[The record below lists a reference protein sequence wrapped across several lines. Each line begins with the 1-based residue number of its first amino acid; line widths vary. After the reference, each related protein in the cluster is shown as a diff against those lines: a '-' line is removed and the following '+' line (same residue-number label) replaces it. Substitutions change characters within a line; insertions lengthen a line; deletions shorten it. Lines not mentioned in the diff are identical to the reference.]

1 MLVQWKD
8 GSTTW
13 NYLKD
18 VEESYPVQLD
28 EYPFENGYP
37 GKPIFAW
44 WVKFVMNKHDRILS
58 KIRSNYWVRN
68 HKYGI
73 RLTKDVRKSN
83 QIDTDNE
90 NTLW

>member
-1 MLVQWKD
+1 MYAID
-8 GSTTW
+8 
-13 NYLKD
+13 
-18 VEESYPVQLD
+18 
-28 EYPFENGYP
+28 NGYSDESV
-37 GKPIFAW
+37 FSW
-44 WVKFVMNKHDRILS
+44 WFKFVMKNCDRIFS
-58 KIRSNYWVRN
+58 KVKSNYWVRN